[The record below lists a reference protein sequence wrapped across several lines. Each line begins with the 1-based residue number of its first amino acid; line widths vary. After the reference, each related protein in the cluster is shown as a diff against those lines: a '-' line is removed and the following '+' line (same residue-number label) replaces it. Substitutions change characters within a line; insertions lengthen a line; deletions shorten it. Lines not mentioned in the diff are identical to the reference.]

1 MRRLGLRGVR
11 VVMAKAQA
19 YTAGPAGSPVDLVF
33 FDPPYDMSEAS
44 VSEVLTPL
52 VRSQDPWLQPHSVVW
67 WSVLRA
73 RRSRLGRQGCHSF
86 TDKKYG
92 ETRLW
97 FAELD

>member
-1 MRRLGLRGVR
+1 
-11 VVMAKAQA
+11 MAKAQA

-52 VRSQDPWLQPHSVVW
+52 VRSQDRGCSRTRW
-67 WSVLRA
+67 WGEGGAFYALA
-73 RRSRLGRQGCHSF
+73 GAAWPAGMHSF
-86 TDKKYG
+86 SDKKYG